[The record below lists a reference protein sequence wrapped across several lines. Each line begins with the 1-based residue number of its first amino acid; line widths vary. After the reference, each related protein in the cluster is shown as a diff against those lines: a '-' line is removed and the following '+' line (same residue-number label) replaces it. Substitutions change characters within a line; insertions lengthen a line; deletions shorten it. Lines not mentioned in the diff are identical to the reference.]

1 MQRLS
6 SNSAKCLLATLALAW
21 LGGVVLRAEE
31 PQPAEGPP
39 QVDFVKQIQPIF
51 HKHCYLCHGQEV
63 QEDGFRL
70 DIKRHALAGSDNG
83 KVIVPGDANASRL
96 VELISGTGEDGRFM
110 PPSDEARPLSKSEV
124 ALIRAWID
132 SGAVWADGVDP
143 VEEEQTD
150 LWSFAPVRRP
160 AIPSFRRKTWVRNPI
175 DAFILARLE
184 AAGMPPAAPAH
195 PRALI
200 RRTYFDLLGLPPT
213 TDDAERVATAFVK
226 SPEEPNLERLVDR
239 LLASPHYGERWG
251 RHWLDL
257 VRYADSNG
265 YEVDGE
271 KPMAWKYRDYV
282 VRALNK
288 DTPYNRLIL
297 EQLAGDELEDANPET
312 VIATGF
318 YRVGPWDAE
327 RGASAQ
333 PSEVLAERYNELD
346 DMVSTTSQVF
356 LGVTMGCARCHDHK
370 FDPLTSRDYYS
381 IAAIFSPLKRE
392 RNGRAELTRIA
403 APARD
408 LPSKN
413 RADQRVAELK
423 QQIKSLTAPLR
434 SGVLESAE
442 IKLPA
447 EAVVAFKTSA
457 EQRNEDQKKLVQR
470 HAGEF
475 DKEVAD
481 ALQREK
487 VATRFLS
494 AEAVQQHNSAE
505 EEIADLQNRFNFP
518 QGYFF
523 FEPSSKPPVSHLLV
537 RGNPK
542 QPGEVVEPAVPAAMI
557 APLGKQQPKFE
568 SADEFTSRRRI
579 SLARWI
585 AGSDNPLTS
594 RVIVNRVWQYH
605 FGLGLVRTPSDFG
618 RRGAPPTHPELLDWL
633 AHWFVHDADWS
644 LKKLHRLILTSNA
657 YRMSKLHNEA
667 HAQTDPANQLLWR
680 FPYRRLEAEA
690 IRDSMLAVSGRLN
703 RQLYG
708 PSMYP
713 HVSAESRRSGYD
725 PNSVWKEFNE
735 PDASRRTIYAYVK
748 RTLIVP
754 LLDTLD
760 FCDTTRSAD
769 RRDITTVAPQ
779 ALELL
784 NGEFA
789 NRQARH
795 FADRL
800 IDEAGHDVDRQIAQ
814 GYRLALSRPAT
825 SAEQATLKEFWSRE
839 RKELLNSKQT
849 SEAEADRQALVQV
862 CRALFNLNEFVY
874 TD

>member
-1 MQRLS
+1 M
-6 SNSAKCLLATLALAW
+6 
-21 LGGVVLRAEE
+21 
-31 PQPAEGPP
+31 
-39 QVDFVKQIQPIF
+39 
-51 HKHCYLCHGQEV
+51 
-63 QEDGFRL
+63 
-70 DIKRHALAGSDNG
+70 
-83 KVIVPGDANASRL
+83 GD
-96 VELISGTGEDGRFM
+96 DGRFM
-110 PPSDEARPLSKSEV
+110 PPSEEARPLSESEV

-143 VEEEQTD
+143 APKQQTD
-150 LWSFAPVRRP
+150 LWSFAPLRHP
-160 AIPSFRRKTWVRNPI
+160 AVPSVGRASWVQNPI
-175 DAFILARLE
+175 DAFVLARLE
-184 AAGMPPAAPAH
+184 AAGMQPAAPAS

-200 RRTYFDLLGLPPT
+200 RRTYFDLLGLPPS
-213 TDDAERVATAFVK
+213 AEAAEGVAASFV
-226 SPEEPNLERLVDR
+226 SLPEEPNFERLVDR

-282 VRALNK
+282 VRALNE
-288 DTPYNRLIL
+288 DTPYDRFIM
-297 EQLAGDELEDANPET
+297 EQLAGDELEDASPET

-333 PSEVLAERYNELD
+333 PSEVVAERYNELD

-381 IAAIFSPLKRE
+381 IVAIFSPLKRE
-392 RNGRAELTRIA
+392 RNGRAELTRFA
-403 APARD
+403 VPARG

-413 RADQRVAELK
+413 RADQRVVELR
-423 QQIKSLTAPLR
+423 QQITSLVAPLR
-434 SGVLESAE
+434 SGLLESAE
-442 IKLPA
+442 TKLPA
-447 EAVVAFKTSA
+447 EAVIAFKIAA

-475 DKEVAD
+475 DREVAD

-487 VATRFLS
+487 VTPKFLS
-494 AEAVQQHNSAE
+494 AEVLVQLQNTE
-505 EEIADLQNRFNFP
+505 QEIADLQSRFSFP

-523 FEPSSKPPVSHLLV
+523 NEASPKPPVSHLLV
-537 RGNPK
+537 RGNPT
-542 QPGEVVEPAVPAAMI
+542 QPGAVVEPAVPAAMVKQ
-557 APLGKQQPKFE
+557 LGKEQPAFE
-568 SADEFTSRRRI
+568 SPDEYTSRRRI

-585 AGSDNPLTS
+585 ADDDNPLTA

-618 RRGAPPTHPELLDWL
+618 RRGTPPTHPELLDWL
-633 AHWFVHDADWS
+633 SHWFVHDADWS
-644 LKKLHRLILTSNA
+644 LKRLHRLILTSST

-667 HAQTDPANQLLWR
+667 HAQRDPANRLLWR

-708 PSMYP
+708 SSMYP
-713 HVSAESRRSGYD
+713 HISDESRRSGYD
-725 PNSVWKEFNE
+725 PNSVWKKFNE
-735 PDASRRTIYAYVK
+735 SDASRRTIYAYVK

-769 RRDITTVAPQ
+769 RRDITVVAPQ

-800 IDEAGHDVDRQIAQ
+800 LREAGNDVDRQIAQ
-814 GYRLALSRPAT
+814 GYRLALSRPAK
-825 SAEQATLKEFWSRE
+825 SEEQMALKEFWSRE
-839 RKELLNSKQT
+839 RSELLKSKLV
-849 SEAEADRQALVQV
+849 SGEEANRQALVQV
-862 CRALFNLNEFVY
+862 CRAILNLNEFVY